1 MVYEALGRLDARGA
15 VLKSEDRRAVLY
27 RPVPPDVLLDRYREE
42 HRELMQTLRIQLRAL
57 FNSHQE
63 DRIWS
68 IRGRNSIL
76 SYASQMI
83 DEAKGEVYLVLNDQD
98 LEELRD
104 KVLSASERQVDIQ
117 ALLTGEGEL
126 GCGQI
131 ARHPPLESE
140 LQELTSTLVVV
151 VDGEQALL
159 ARTEEFE
166 TTATITNNQNIIL
179 IARQFVWMELFAQR
193 VYARLGSDLLE
204 RLDPEDRRIFTS
216 LESVAE
222 G

>member
-1 MVYEALGRLDARGA
+1 MVD
-15 VLKSEDRRAVLY
+15 
-27 RPVPPDVLLDRYREE
+27 
-42 HRELMQTLRIQLRAL
+42 Q
-57 FNSHQE
+57 
-63 DRIWS
+63 
-68 IRGRNSIL
+68 
-76 SYASQMI
+76 
-83 DEAKGEVYLVLNDQD
+83 AKEEVYLVLNDLD
-98 LEELRD
+98 LEELRE

-126 GCGQI
+126 GCGQV

-159 ARTEEFE
+159 ARTEFE

-204 RLDPEDRRIFTS
+204 RLEPEDRRIFTS
-216 LESVAE
+216 LESVPE
-222 G
+222 R